1 MKVLSYILKFK
12 LVIMNDG
19 VMRVGGRILRVFILF
34 NVMNLMIL
42 FKDYYVLRILICY
55 LYERNGYCGIE

>member
-1 MKVLSYILKFK
+1 
-12 LVIMNDG
+12 MNDG